1 MMIIMINDD
10 KKVTMMI
17 IMVNDDKKVAS
28 DVPLKYLFLSR
39 VVF

>member
-17 IMVNDDKKVAS
+17 IMINDDKKVAS
-28 DVPLKYLFLSR
+28 DVPPEYLFLSR